1 MGVAYR
7 GGISLEDIAV
17 DFQVEP
23 VERSYGAGF
32 GVRELVTLKGN
43 LSENERLRLHRAA
56 RFCPVGQAMTKSSI
70 EVEDEVQWR
79 SGEITALAAA
89 DANVIGEPELSGLL
103 PPIPAGTVHGQYLLD
118 TKEFNTDGGM
128 ESEGETKVSIEC
140 GNLTRTSRWILLAGH
155 SSQGWVSPPF
165 PLSQAGWAASTA
177 TTLSRLLP
185 GAAGGDSRIRVEM
198 ALPPSGQRGQ
208 AQRNAAEG
216 VVAPRRVL
224 RRVTVPGTPRTVPVE
239 LVQAALLRD
248 PISRAYSE
256 GGVLLD
262 EAVVVE

>member
-1 MGVAYR
+1 
-7 GGISLEDIAV
+7 
-17 DFQVEP
+17 
-23 VERSYGAGF
+23 
-32 GVRELVTLKGN
+32 
-43 LSENERLRLHRAA
+43 
-56 RFCPVGQAMTKSSI
+56 
-70 EVEDEVQWR
+70 
-79 SGEITALAAA
+79 
-89 DANVIGEPELSGLL
+89 
-103 PPIPAGTVHGQYLLD
+103 
-118 TKEFNTDGGM
+118 
-128 ESEGETKVSIEC
+128 
-140 GNLTRTSRWILLAGH
+140 
-155 SSQGWVSPPF
+155 
-165 PLSQAGWAASTA
+165 
-177 TTLSRLLP
+177 
-185 GAAGGDSRIRVEM
+185 M